1 MDTATTNEANARRR
15 ATSSTSAEDEIA
27 DGDAGREARE
37 ARGARGGVV
46 AAEAAGTIRMGAAI
60 VVKSVTTYSGGL
72 ARHLALDQAR
82 ARALHLRAVAEKAV
96 VVAAVAAA
104 ALGSTARHP
113 TVGKERVIIG
123 VDSLRGRSE
132 RIQPRANYKYL
143 VSIDGLS

>member
-1 MDTATTNEANARRR
+1 M
-15 ATSSTSAEDEIA
+15 
-27 DGDAGREARE
+27 
-37 ARGARGGVV
+37 
-46 AAEAAGTIRMGAAI
+46 
-60 VVKSVTTYSGGL
+60 
-72 ARHLALDQAR
+72 
-82 ARALHLRAVAEKAV
+82 
-96 VVAAVAAA
+96 AAVAAA